1 MNRATFAVLS
11 LLALSA
17 CENTRKQFDFSKKA
31 PDEFAVVRRA
41 PLEIPE
47 HIDISS
53 LPTPQ
58 PGAARPQEVSPV
70 DQARAS
76 VLGTA
81 ATPAAH
87 DGVTPSELAILER
100 AGAVTVPAHVRTQVD
115 EETAQIVK
123 DETPAFQ
130 RLKRMM
136 GKRVEEHAVEVD
148 PTAETLRLRENRE
161 AGRPVAEGETAIK
174 ED

>member
-17 CENTRKQFDFSKKA
+17 CENTRKQFDFSKRA

-47 HIDISS
+47 NIDISA
-53 LPTPQ
+53 LPAPQ
-58 PGAARPQEVSPV
+58 PGAQRPQEVSPV

-81 ATPAAH
+81 AAPVAH
-87 DGVTPSELAILER
+87 DGVTQSEMAILER

-115 EETAQIVK
+115 AETAQIVK
-123 DETPAFQ
+123 DETPAFR
-130 RLKRMM
+130 RLQRMM
-136 GKRVEEHAVEVD
+136 GKRVDEYAVEVD

-161 AGRPVAEGETAIK
+161 AGRPIAEGETAIK